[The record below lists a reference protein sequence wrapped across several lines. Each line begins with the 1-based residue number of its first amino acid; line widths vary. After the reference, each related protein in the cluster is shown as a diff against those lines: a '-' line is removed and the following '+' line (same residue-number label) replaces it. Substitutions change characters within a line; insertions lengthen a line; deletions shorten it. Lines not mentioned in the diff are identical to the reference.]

1 MSSIINLKKEILKV
15 VLDSDGDLNK
25 MNVDNIVKLATELS
39 ICNIEQEVNTC
50 NNEQEDNIC
59 NNEYEMD
66 MGGFV
71 NLKKSNMDNLSVFE
85 AESDIIF
92 HRMRKAHDDMKN
104 NERRESIKQ
113 KLLAKLNNT

>member
-39 ICNIEQEVNTC
+39 TCNIEQEDNTC
-50 NNEQEDNIC
+50 NNED
-59 NNEYEMD
+59 EMD
-66 MGGFV
+66 TYGFV
-71 NLKKSNMDNLSVFE
+71 NLKKNNMDNLSVFE

>member
-1 MSSIINLKKEILKV
+1 
-15 VLDSDGDLNK
+15 
-25 MNVDNIVKLATELS
+25 
-39 ICNIEQEVNTC
+39 
-50 NNEQEDNIC
+50 
-59 NNEYEMD
+59 
-66 MGGFV
+66 
-71 NLKKSNMDNLSVFE
+71 MDNLSVFE